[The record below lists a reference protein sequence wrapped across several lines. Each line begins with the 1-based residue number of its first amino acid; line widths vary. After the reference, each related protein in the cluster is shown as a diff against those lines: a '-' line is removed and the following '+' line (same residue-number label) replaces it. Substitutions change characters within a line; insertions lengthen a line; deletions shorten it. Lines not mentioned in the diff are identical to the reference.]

1 MTDDPSKKKI
11 DAWFVAMG
19 QAHEASFFK
28 ETIAKA
34 FPKKSDKEIT
44 DAILSCLEKIKPS
57 EGRAKL
63 TACVEKELGGEE
75 S

>member
-1 MTDDPSKKKI
+1 MTDDPLKKKV

-19 QAHEASFFK
+19 QPHESRYFK

-34 FPKKSDKEIT
+34 FPKKSHKEIT
-44 DAILSCLEKIKPS
+44 DAIISCVDKIKPS

-63 TACVEKELGGEE
+63 TECVNKKLGGDD
-75 S
+75 

>member
-1 MTDDPSKKKI
+1 MTDDPNKKKI

-19 QAHEASFFK
+19 QPHESRYFK

-44 DAILSCLEKIKPS
+44 DAILSCLDKIKPS

-63 TACVEKELGGEE
+63 TECINKKLGDD
-75 S
+75 